1 MTADFIIDVDENNFE
16 YEVLSYSQNVPV
28 VVDFWAT
35 WCQPCKILSPLLEG
49 LAHEAMGS
57 FRLAKVEV
65 DSNPNLAFQFSIRTV
80 PTIKAFSGGQIVADF
95 VGNQPEERVRLFLSK
110 LTPPSRSSLA
120 FEKGFSMIANH
131 DWEEALNLFQT
142 LSEQFPDQ
150 AEVLLGLAKANLG
163 LGNPFEPLLILRNF
177 PTSKLY
183 PNAERLI
190 PYAEALARLKKD
202 QLPGENDLD
211 LIFNNSIRLAS
222 KGNLPA
228 AMDGLLDLLKQNKKY
243 RNGLAQ
249 SVIIALFEL
258 YGENQNLVRE
268 YRSELASILF

>member
-1 MTADFIIDVDENNFE
+1 M
-16 YEVLSYSQNVPV
+16 
-28 VVDFWAT
+28 
-35 WCQPCKILSPLLEG
+35 
-49 LAHEAMGS
+49 
-57 FRLAKVEV
+57 
-65 DSNPNLAFQFSIRTV
+65 
-80 PTIKAFSGGQIVADF
+80 
-95 VGNQPEERVRLFLSK
+95 
-110 LTPPSRSSLA
+110 
-120 FEKGFSMIANH
+120 
-131 DWEEALNLFQT
+131 
-142 LSEQFPDQ
+142 
-150 AEVLLGLAKANLG
+150 
-163 LGNPFEPLLILRNF
+163 
-177 PTSKLY
+177 
-183 PNAERLI
+183 I

-258 YGENQNLVRE
+258 YGENQNLVHE